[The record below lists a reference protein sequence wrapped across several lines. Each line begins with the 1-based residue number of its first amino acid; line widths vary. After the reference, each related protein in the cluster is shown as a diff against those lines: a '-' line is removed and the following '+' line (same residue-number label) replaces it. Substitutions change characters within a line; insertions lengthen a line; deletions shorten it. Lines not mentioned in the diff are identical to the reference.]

1 MIIGND
7 FLNRT
12 TKAQHLRERMSKWDC
27 IKLRTFCTEK
37 ETVTGLKRLL
47 SEWEKIFTRY
57 SSDKGLI
64 PESTGSS
71 KNSTPKES
79 ISQ

>member
-1 MIIGND
+1 
-7 FLNRT
+7 
-12 TKAQHLRERMSKWDC
+12 MSNWDC
-27 IKLRTFCTEK
+27 IKLKSFYTEK
-37 ETVTGLKRLL
+37 ETFTRLKRLL